1 MSAAELDAVARGFAL
16 WMSQHDSGTERV
28 LAFAR
33 DFPEAV
39 AWSRKISSDDL
50 GAWVFAH
57 ISLLVADGILVSS
70 KVSPGFAL
78 VGPVS
83 REDAAKQI
91 MPYLTDLSLAD
102 AEERALLFSARG
114 AILRYA
120 ALYKVQEM
128 GLLDGF
134 YYLAGC
140 ADRAAA

>member
-1 MSAAELDAVARGFAL
+1 M
-16 WMSQHDSGTERV
+16 

-39 AWSRKISSDDL
+39 EWSRKISSDDL

-57 ISLLVADGILVSS
+57 VSLLVADEILVSS

-78 VGPVS
+78 AGPVS

-120 ALYKVQEM
+120 ALYRVQEM
-128 GLLDGF
+128 GLLEGF
-134 YYLAGC
+134 YYLAGRV
-140 ADRAAA
+140 DRAAA